1 MKNKAEK
8 KGIECSGEGGNFSF
22 IYGKVREE
30 LTEKKRASQQRRE
43 AAGGK
48 RVSHPDIREKT
59 IPDQGKCKSPGAGGV
74 CPEEQRGGQ

>member
-1 MKNKAEK
+1 MARSGKNSLK
-8 KGIECSGEGGNFSF
+8 
-22 IYGKVREE
+22 
-30 LTEKKRASQQRRE
+30 KKRASQQRRE